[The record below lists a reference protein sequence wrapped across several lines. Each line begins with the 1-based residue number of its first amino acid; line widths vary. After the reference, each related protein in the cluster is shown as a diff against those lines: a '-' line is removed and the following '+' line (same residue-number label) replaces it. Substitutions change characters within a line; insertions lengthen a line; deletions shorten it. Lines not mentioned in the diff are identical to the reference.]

1 MPEPLVT
8 DLTATSGFN
17 SLMPSYS
24 GIGWGGAM
32 PALPIRG
39 LAFRSR
45 RRKVDDAGELSL
57 AEYYGLIRT
66 QIEHEDTLV
75 NQRVIWQIIS
85 QAFIFSAYA
94 TLLNAPKEAKTP
106 LLEASQLLLVWV
118 LPVAALCVGLLTS
131 ASIRSSVQTISY
143 LGTLYEEYSQSKA
156 AADPSSKL
164 YPDIQGPR
172 HLRKWA
178 QFSPIAIPV
187 LFMVTWS
194 IVLVRLLLS
203 LWQQ

>member
-8 DLTATSGFN
+8 DLTATRVFI

-45 RRKVDDAGELSL
+45 RRNVDDAGELSL

-75 NQRVIWQIIS
+75 NQQIIS

-94 TLLNAPKEAKTP
+94 TLLNAPKEVKTP

-118 LPVAALCVGLLTS
+118 LPVAALCVGLLTF

-187 LFMVTWS
+187 LFTVTWS
-194 IVLVRLLLS
+194 IVFVRLLLS
-203 LWQQ
+203 LWQP